1 MLSIVKKKHA
11 KKKKKKI
18 RMVVPVIVSN
28 PKIETCDLISGMIV
42 MRIKGNIINFSCLET
57 LRSV

>member
-1 MLSIVKKKHA
+1 MVKTDIPFLWL
-11 KKKKKKI
+11 KKI

-28 PKIETCDLISGMIV
+28 PKIDTCDLINGMIV
-42 MRIKGNIINFSCLET
+42 MRIKGNIINLSCLET